1 MNNRQRGNAIVEF
14 AFVLPVLIILIG
26 GIVDVGRYTY
36 YSILISNAARAGA
49 AYGAQTEITANDS
62 KGIASAVAADAG
74 NASSLVSAS
83 PAPTFSC
90 QDSSFKSVACTSAAN
105 TYEYVIVNAR
115 GTFKPLIKYPG
126 LPGALTIQSTA
137 NMRVQC
143 TQC

>member
-1 MNNRQRGNAIVEF
+1 LNNHQRGNAIVEF
-14 AFVLPVLIILIG
+14 AFVLPVLIIFIA

-49 AYGAQTEITANDS
+49 AYGAQTEITAHDI
-62 KGIASAVAADAG
+62 KGIESAVAADAG

-90 QDSSFKSVACTSAAN
+90 QDSSFKPVSCNSTSN
-105 TYEYVIVNAR
+105 RYEYVVVNAR
-115 GTFKPLIKYPG
+115 GTFNPLIKYPG